1 MPLKSD
7 IHINVAKFE
16 PSNTSAGT
24 AKANE
29 DLINLLRDGPKW
41 FEMGASKYREMRDA
55 GKTPIP
61 KLKLLPDGLDIEIP
75 SRDSDRAIPCRL
87 VYPSWRKSIEER
99 KKTRAIGY
107 LIHGGGWVL
116 GDQHSADVLL
126 QFYADAGDLAIVS
139 VGYRLAPE
147 FPFPCGPNDC
157 IDVEKYLVKNGEGV
171 FGSPL
176 KFIGGESAGAHLSS
190 LVAFHLLKPFPD
202 FNLSGLI
209 LHCGIY
215 DLTMLPQCRN
225 FLRPNLIL
233 DHNLM
238 RKFVDAFLPDMSDE
252 QKKHPLVSPYYEDLE
267 IFRGR
272 LPSALFTCGTEDPL
286 LDDSVT
292 MATKWMMVGGEA
304 VVKIYT
310 GAPHAFINLKDQ
322 LKEAIDAQEDTKT
335 WIKDC
340 MANL

>member
-1 MPLKSD
+1 
-7 IHINVAKFE
+7 
-16 PSNTSAGT
+16 
-24 AKANE
+24 
-29 DLINLLRDGPKW
+29 
-41 FEMGASKYREMRDA
+41 
-55 GKTPIP
+55 
-61 KLKLLPDGLDIEIP
+61 
-75 SRDSDRAIPCRL
+75 
-87 VYPSWRKSIEER
+87 
-99 KKTRAIGY
+99 
-107 LIHGGGWVL
+107 
-116 GDQHSADVLL
+116 
-126 QFYADAGDLAIVS
+126 
-139 VGYRLAPE
+139 
-147 FPFPCGPNDC
+147 
-157 IDVEKYLVKNGEGV
+157 
-171 FGSPL
+171 
-176 KFIGGESAGAHLSS
+176 
-190 LVAFHLLKPFPD
+190 
-202 FNLSGLI
+202 
-209 LHCGIY
+209 
-215 DLTMLPQCRN
+215 
-225 FLRPNLIL
+225 
-233 DHNLM
+233 M

>member
-29 DLINLLRDGPKW
+29 DLINLLRDDGCFKISRDEGCRQDSHPK
-41 FEMGASKYREMRDA
+41 
-55 GKTPIP
+55 P
-61 KLKLLPDGLDIEIP
+61 KLLPDGLDIEIP

-157 IDVEKYLVKNGEGV
+157 IDVGKYLVKNGEGV

-176 KFIGGESAGAHLSS
+176 KFIGER
-190 LVAFHLLKPFPD
+190 VQV
-202 FNLSGLI
+202 LI
-209 LHCGIY
+209 Y
-215 DLTMLPQCRN
+215 
-225 FLRPNLIL
+225 
-233 DHNLM
+233 
-238 RKFVDAFLPDMSDE
+238 
-252 QKKHPLVSPYYEDLE
+252 PY
-267 IFRGR
+267 
-272 LPSALFTCGTEDPL
+272 
-286 LDDSVT
+286 
-292 MATKWMMVGGEA
+292 
-304 VVKIYT
+304 
-310 GAPHAFINLKDQ
+310 
-322 LKEAIDAQEDTKT
+322 
-335 WIKDC
+335 
-340 MANL
+340 